1 MNNNR
6 NTPNGQNRQNGQR
19 PTGQRPANQRPAG
32 QRPNGQRPTSQQ
44 YRRMNETYDSYPPV
58 RHRSRKQ
65 AERARALVIL
75 TVVILVMLV
84 VALVIFMV
92 RCASGAIGGGGT
104 TESTSD
110 TAPVTSTE
118 PVTETTEPVTETT
131 APPQSDYEYKQMSAS
146 AMHKGYLILV
156 NYQNAYTFETDFK
169 IQPFYGNKNSSYKLR
184 DTVVS
189 LDSYAMEQCNAMM
202 AAFDAETGNHDILI
216 NSAYRTKEEQEAI
229 YNSYIEEYGQE
240 YADDYVALPGYSEH
254 HTGLAMDLS
263 FYTKDGKSVAIEEYE
278 HGAWIDEHCAAYGF
292 VLRYPS
298 DKIDITKIGYESW
311 HYRYVGIPHAAVMM
325 SRNLCLEEYID
336 ELKQYTPDSKFL
348 WVQSD
353 GSVAAVSPDAA
364 PNEGFLVYFVPKST
378 DADTSIR
385 IPRGNRFQ
393 NYSISGNNVD
403 GFIITISLS

>member
-19 PTGQRPANQRPAG
+19 PTGQRPANQRPANQRPAG
-32 QRPNGQRPTSQQ
+32 QRPSGQRPTSQQYPPQNQ

-110 TAPVTSTE
+110 TAPVTSAE

-184 DTVVS
+184 DTIVS

-202 AAFDAETGNHDILI
+202 AAFDVETGNHDILI
-216 NSAYRTKEEQEAI
+216 NSAYRTKEDQEAI

-254 HTGLAMDLS
+254 HTGLA
-263 FYTKDGKSVAIEEYE
+263 
-278 HGAWIDEHCAAYGF
+278 IDFTIYQDNGQAHTFDELTSYPEWLNTNGHKYGF
-292 VLRYPS
+292 VQRFKA
-298 DKIDITKIGYESW
+298 DKVDITKISYESW
-311 HYRYVGIPHAAVMM
+311 HYRYVGKPHAFYMVTN
-325 SRNLCLEEYID
+325 NLCLEEYID
-336 ELKQYTPDSKFL
+336 ALRSFPY
-348 WVQSD
+348 D
-353 GSVAAVSPDAA
+353 GTHLQITDD
-364 PNEGFLVYFVPKST
+364 EGAKWEIYFVK
-378 DADTSIR
+378 AAAEGDTSV
-385 IPRGNRFQ
+385 PVPK
-393 NYSISGNNVD
+393 NYPYTVSGNNVD
-403 GFIITISLS
+403 GFIVTVQK

>member
-6 NTPNGQNRQNGQR
+6 NTPNGQNRQNGQRLTGQR

-32 QRPNGQRPTSQQ
+32 QRPSGQRPTSQQYPPQNQ

-65 AERARALVIL
+65 VERARALVIL

-110 TAPVTSTE
+110 TTPVTSTE

-184 DTVVS
+184 DTIVS

-216 NSAYRTKEEQEAI
+216 NSAYRTKEDQEAI

-254 HTGLAMDLS
+254 HTGLAADMGGSGDYSITDS
-263 FYTKDGKSVAIEEYE
+263 FENTA
-278 HGAWIDEHCAAYGF
+278 AFRWLQEHCAEYGF
-292 VLRYPS
+292 ILRFPK
-298 DKIDITKIGYESW
+298 DKEAITGVTYESW
-311 HYRYVGIPHAAVMM
+311 HYRYVGVEHAKIIME
-325 SRNLCLEEYID
+325 NHLCLEEYLQQI
-336 ELKQYTPDSKFL
+336 
-348 WVQSD
+348 
-353 GSVAAVSPDAA
+353 GS
-364 PNEGFLVYFVPKST
+364 
-378 DADTSIR
+378 
-385 IPRGNRFQ
+385 
-393 NYSISGNNVD
+393 
-403 GFIITISLS
+403 